1 MQTEHKLTT
10 VKTMTS
16 KAMLKPAPAVL
27 SAEEREEK
35 IQYLVNYFR
44 LTFRTDL
51 AYAEFMRECEE
62 IDEAEAYDETVML
75 NYSTYAR
82 CGSDEEMEEYH
93 EEFKALG
100 AEEKFLECCIDYY
113 KDVNVELKFN
123 RHKVESKLKL
133 LAKEEQALLP
143 FDKKKKRWIRNRRRP
158 LEANLDLVLRKKKEV
173 EKKLSDLY
181 NALKTLKE
189 SKNQTEVIK

>member
-16 KAMLKPAPAVL
+16 KAMLKPASAVL

-51 AYAEFMRECEE
+51 AYAEFMREYAEV
-62 IDEAEAYDETVML
+62 DEDEAYDEAVML

-113 KDVNVELKFN
+113 KDVNVELKLN

-158 LEANLDLVLRKKKEV
+158 LEANLDLALRKKKEV

>member
-16 KAMLKPAPAVL
+16 KAMLKPAPVVL

-51 AYAEFMRECEE
+51 AYAEFMREYEE
-62 IDEAEAYDETVML
+62 VDEDEAYDEAVML

-113 KDVNVELKFN
+113 KDVNVELKLN

>member
-16 KAMLKPAPAVL
+16 KAMLKSAPAVL

-51 AYAEFMRECEE
+51 AYAEFMREYEE
-62 IDEAEAYDETVML
+62 VDEDEAYDEAVML

>member
-10 VKTMTS
+10 VKPMTS

-51 AYAEFMRECEE
+51 AYAEFTRECEE
-62 IDEAEAYDETVML
+62 IDEAEAYDEAVML

-82 CGSDEEMEEYH
+82 CGSDDEMEEYH

-113 KDVNVELKFN
+113 KDVNVELKLN

-133 LAKEEQALLP
+133 LVKEEQALLP

>member
-10 VKTMTS
+10 VKIMTS

-51 AYAEFMRECEE
+51 AYAEFMREYEE
-62 IDEAEAYDETVML
+62 IDEAEAYDEAVML

-113 KDVNVELKFN
+113 KDVNVELKLN

>member
-10 VKTMTS
+10 VKPMTS

-62 IDEAEAYDETVML
+62 IDEAEAYDEAVML